1 MYGILLAT
9 GTTLGKTT
17 STTVQYDRSI
27 STCGAP
33 LGKFLEDSWID
44 SEGIGMIHDGHS
56 VTLTR
61 PLEVNEWPWQAAED
75 ARRHF
80 LGSPT
85 DVPILELKV
94 SIILTN
100 RKAVDGWSVLVW
112 IVDKNVRKRPRLVK
126 CIVENAR
133 FTSPL

>member
-1 MYGILLAT
+1 
-9 GTTLGKTT
+9 
-17 STTVQYDRSI
+17 
-27 STCGAP
+27 
-33 LGKFLEDSWID
+33 
-44 SEGIGMIHDGHS
+44 MIHDGHS

-112 IVDKNVRKRPRLVK
+112 IVDMSVRKRDRLVQFIGK
-126 CIVENAR
+126 RTLHLASIHRIEVQAVEIWVLHQLLHR
-133 FTSPL
+133 RSI